1 MHITKETL
9 QCLGEDYKVE
19 PGNGGQRNAY
29 LKDHNIETYLIV
41 PDDTSRVVEIILFN
55 SGSYCVYHS
64 IILIVALCRTKNLN
78 TLSQSTATC
87 PRRCA

>member
-19 PGNGGQRNAY
+19 PGYGGQRNTY

-41 PDDTSRVVEIILFN
+41 PDDTSRVVQILYFPMFF
-55 SGSYCVYHS
+55 
-64 IILIVALCRTKNLN
+64 LLCHFFSKYIDY
-78 TLSQSTATC
+78 
-87 PRRCA
+87 